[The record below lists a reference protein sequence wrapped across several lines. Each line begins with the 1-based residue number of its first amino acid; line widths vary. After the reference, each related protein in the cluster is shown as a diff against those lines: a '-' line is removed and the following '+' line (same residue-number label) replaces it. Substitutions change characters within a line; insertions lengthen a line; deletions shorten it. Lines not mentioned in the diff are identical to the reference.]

1 MDGFPRIVRS
11 LSNRTKF
18 LLGLSQ
24 FLNHPITGE
33 YARQTIARR
42 LEQREENFI
51 RFMDRCIFSHAASP
65 YLPLL
70 RQAGCS
76 FSDVISE
83 VKKQGVE
90 GLLKALKDSGVWI
103 SADEYKGLK
112 PVRRG
117 NFEQLFRADAFDNPN
132 KAGSWGTHS
141 GGSSG
146 RPIQSHLYLDTLAE
160 RACYDHLMFTTL
172 DLHDTPL
179 AVWYPTLPGTVGISN
194 VLRYCKIGRPPQRW
208 FRLLTDEVAPIGF
221 DSRLANRAIL
231 LSSRFSKVKIPN
243 PEPLDLDQADV
254 VVDWILDMLDKHG
267 KAAMQTY
274 VSQAVRV
281 CVAASGRGL
290 DLEGTVF
297 IVGSEALTKA
307 KFQQIRSVNGR
318 VFPRYMA
325 SELGSIGMGCG
336 EAADADDYHL
346 LSDMIAM
353 IQDGGGR
360 PEDEPR
366 PLYFTTFVGS
376 VPKVLLNAEIG
387 DTGLVTR
394 KACGCTFGE
403 IGLDTHVSRIRN
415 YAQTS
420 AEGMSMGIAVLRR
433 IVEEV
438 LPARH
443 GGSPL
448 DYQWVESEDDSAFT
462 KLTLRVHPRIGPLD
476 HAKMTEDV
484 LAEMGRHDQFSR
496 RYAETWRQAGSMHIE
511 RVPPELTQGGKL
523 VPFLRAS

>member
-1 MDGFPRIVRS
+1 MDGFPRMVRS

-24 FLNHPITGE
+24 FLNHPITYE
-33 YARQTIARR
+33 HARETIVRR
-42 LEQREENFI
+42 LEQREENFV
-51 RFMDRCIFSHAASP
+51 RFMDRCVFSHPSSP

-70 RQAGCS
+70 RRAGCS
-76 FSDVISE
+76 FSDVIAE
-83 VKKQGVE
+83 VKRQGIE
-90 GLLKALKDSGVWI
+90 GLLKALRDSGVWI

-117 NFEQLFRADAFDNPN
+117 DFEQVFRAHAFDNPSR
-132 KAGSWGTHS
+132 AGSWGTHS

-160 RACYDHLMFTTL
+160 RACHDHVMFRTL
-172 DLHDTPL
+172 DLYDTPL

-208 FRLLTDEVAPIGF
+208 FRLLTDKVAPIGF

-231 LSSRFSKVKIPN
+231 LSSRFSKLKIPN
-243 PEPLDLDQADV
+243 PEPLDLDRADI
-254 VVDWILDMLDKHG
+254 VVDWILEMLAKTK
-267 KAAMQTY
+267 KAAVQTY

-281 CVAASGRGL
+281 CVAAASRGL
-290 DLEGTVF
+290 DLGGTIF

-307 KFQQIRSVNGR
+307 KFQQIRSVNGK

-325 SELGSIGMGCG
+325 SELGSIAMGCS

-353 IQDGGGR
+353 IQDGDGNG
-360 PEDEPR
+360 EAEPR

-394 KACGCTFGE
+394 KACGCTFGK

-420 AEGMSMGIAVLRR
+420 AEGMSMGIAALRR
-433 IVEEV
+433 IIEEV

-443 GGSPL
+443 GGTPL
-448 DYQWVESEDDSAFT
+448 DYQWVETEDESAFT

-476 HAKMTEDV
+476 HEKIAEDV
-484 LAEMGRHDQFSR
+484 LAEMQRHDAFHR
-496 RYAETWRQAGSMHIE
+496 RYARTWSQAGSMKIE
-511 RVPPELTQGGKL
+511 RVPPQLTCGGKL

>member
-1 MDGFPRIVRS
+1 
-11 LSNRTKF
+11 
-18 LLGLSQ
+18 
-24 FLNHPITGE
+24 
-33 YARQTIARR
+33 
-42 LEQREENFI
+42 
-51 RFMDRCIFSHAASP
+51 MDRCIFSHAASP

-83 VKKQGVE
+83 VKRQGIE

-103 SADEYKGLK
+103 SADEYKGLE

-117 NFEQLFRADAFDNPN
+117 NFEQLFQAHAFDNPSR
-132 KAGSWGTHS
+132 AGSWSTDS

-146 RPIQSHLYLDTLAE
+146 RPSQSHLYLDTLAE
-160 RACYDHLMFTTL
+160 RACHDHVMFTTL

-179 AVWYPTLPGTVGISN
+179 ALWYPTLPGTVGISN

-208 FRLLTDEVAPIGF
+208 FQLLTDKVAPVGF
-221 DSRLANRAIL
+221 DSRLANRAIVFA
-231 LSSRFSKVKIPN
+231 SRFSKAKIPY

-254 VVDWILDMLDKHG
+254 VVDWILHMLDKNG
-267 KAAMQTY
+267 KAAVQTY

-281 CVAASGRGL
+281 CVAASSRGL
-290 DLEGTVF
+290 DLGGTVF
-297 IVGSEALTKA
+297 IVGSEALTRA
-307 KFQQIRSVNGR
+307 KFQQIQSVNTR
-318 VFPRYMA
+318 IFPRYMA

-336 EAADADDYHL
+336 EASDADDYHL

-353 IQDGGGR
+353 IQDVEGR
-360 PEDEPR
+360 TEADPQ
-366 PLYFTTFVGS
+366 PLYFTPFVGS

-403 IGLDTHVSRIRN
+403 LGLDTHVSRIRN

-433 IVEEV
+433 IIEEV

-448 DYQWVESEDDSAFT
+448 DYQWVEAEDESAFT

-476 HAKMTEDV
+476 HAKITADV
-484 LAEMGRHDQFSR
+484 LAEMRQHDKFHR
-496 RYAETWRQAGSMHIE
+496 RYAQTWSQAGSMQIE
-511 RVPPELTQGGKL
+511 RVPPELTRGGKL